1 LRGAF
6 GLSDDGT
13 GNRFLLSIAVLSLLS
28 EASEKEPLLCVVDDA
43 HWLDRPSADA
53 LRFCSRRVGAEGVAV
68 LIAAGSDGPRTFDAP
83 DLPEL
88 DRDVVFT
95 VSGRTIGASARSERL
110 ARMAMPERWRRPDAI
125 VQGQVARSQGGT
137 H

>member
-1 LRGAF
+1 MRGAF

-13 GNRFLLSIAVLSLLS
+13 DNRFLLSIAVLSLLS

-53 LRFCSRRVGAEGVAV
+53 LRFCSRRLGAEGVAV
-68 LIAAGSDGPRTFDAP
+68 LIAAGEDGPRTFDAP

-88 DRDVVFT
+88 DLAGLDADPQAGCWR
-95 VSGRTIGASARSERL
+95 SGPAHRSRPECWSA
-110 ARMAMPERWRRPDAI
+110 
-125 VQGQVARSQGGT
+125 
-137 H
+137 